1 MVKGRI
7 IAQGRYATV
16 YEWDE
21 DTILKLFREG
31 LPPQMAKREFLA
43 TRLLFDHGMPVP
55 EPHELVTV
63 KARDGIVLDM
73 VEGPSM
79 QERLDR
85 RPHPRMDVVTGQ
97 AGRLADIHATIHD
110 LTIPRLPSQRRRM
123 VDGINRAT
131 SLDDRLRDRVLA
143 ILEDLPDGDAVC
155 HGDLHP
161 RNVIMSPF
169 ANAIIDW
176 QMASKGNPH
185 ADVARSLLVMEAG
198 GEWDSVRVRE
208 LRRTFRSSY
217 LHKYCFAAMT
227 WPEEVYL
234 WRAPVAAARLG
245 EGFPGEERWLLHTIR
260 EGLV

>member
-7 IAQGRYATV
+7 MAQGRYATV

-21 DTILKLFREG
+21 GTVLKLFREG
-31 LPPQMAKREFLA
+31 LPPHMAKREMLA
-43 TRLLFDHGMPVP
+43 TRLLFDEGMPVP

-63 KARDGIVLDM
+63 KGRDGIVLDL

-79 QERLDR
+79 QDRLDR
-85 RPHPRMDVVTGQ
+85 RPHPRMDVVTGN
-97 AGRLADIHATIHD
+97 AGTLASVHAVIHE
-110 LTIPRLPSQRRRM
+110 LTIPRLPPQRRRL
-123 VDGINRAT
+123 VEDIGRARA
-131 SLDDRLRDRVLA
+131 LDDRLRDRVLA
-143 ILEDLPDGDAVC
+143 ILEDLPDGEAVC

-161 RNVIMSPF
+161 RNLLMAPYGT
-169 ANAIIDW
+169 AIIDW
-176 QMASKGNPH
+176 QMASSGNPH

-198 GEWDSVRVRE
+198 GEWDSARVRQ

>member
-7 IAQGRYATV
+7 MAQGRYATV

-21 DTILKLFREG
+21 GTVLKLFREG
-31 LPPQMAKREFLA
+31 LPSHLSKREMLA
-43 TRLLFDHGMPVP
+43 TSLLYEEGMPVP
-55 EPHELVTV
+55 EPYELVTV
-63 KARDGIVLDM
+63 KGRDGIVMEM
-73 VEGPSM
+73 VDGPSM
-79 QERLDR
+79 QDRLDR
-85 RPHPRMDVVTGQ
+85 SPHPRMDEVTGS
-97 AGRLADIHATIHD
+97 AGTLATIHASIHE
-110 LTIPRLPSQRRRM
+110 LTIPRLPSQRRSLIEDIEM
-123 VDGINRAT
+123 TAV
-131 SLDDRLRDRVLA
+131 LDDRLRDRVLA

-161 RNVIMSPF
+161 RNLMMTPYGTAV
-169 ANAIIDW
+169 IDW
-176 QMASKGNPH
+176 QMACKGNPH

-198 GEWDSVRVRE
+198 QGWDSTRIRQ

-245 EGFPGEERWLLHTIR
+245 EGFPGEERWLIQTIR
-260 EGLV
+260 DGLV